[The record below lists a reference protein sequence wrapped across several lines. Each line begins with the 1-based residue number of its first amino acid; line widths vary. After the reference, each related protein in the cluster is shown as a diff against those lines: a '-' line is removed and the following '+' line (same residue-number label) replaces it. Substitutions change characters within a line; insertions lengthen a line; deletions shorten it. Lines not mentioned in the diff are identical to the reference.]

1 MALPV
6 AGLDG
11 EDQQKMSYSPSGQPD
26 RFQRTSSIHAT
37 LFRLGESIAE
47 FRRGVT
53 WPTPHTRMK
62 LQVVPVRTPRG
73 QRDS

>member
-1 MALPV
+1 MAPPV
-6 AGLDG
+6 VGLDG

-47 FRRGVT
+47 FWRVVT
-53 WPTPHTRMK
+53 WPTPRTRAE
-62 LQVVPVRTPRG
+62 LQAVPVRTPRG